1 MATRNLL
8 RTGALAALLA
18 VGTAARADE
27 PAQYPGYPETPN
39 TVTPVVAK
47 VVTAAPAIDGATAF
61 PKMIADAK
69 AAYAKTR
76 DYSGHIVRQE
86 RVNGTLLAE
95 QSGEIHV
102 RTEPFSIGVKM
113 LLPKAASGW
122 EASFVTGLGAKDDRF
137 RFRPAGIAGADGMKG
152 MKATDPKALEGQ
164 RHPLTDTGIGA
175 ILTRTEKIVEV
186 EKKAKNPVQ
195 IVAAEYTFQKRPT
208 VRYEIFC
215 ERPHPLRY
223 APRVVLYVDKETKL
237 PVRFESYDAPKLG
250 DATGDLLECV
260 SFVNLK
266 FNGGL
271 GDSAFDK

>member
-1 MATRNLL
+1 MAIRNLL
-8 RTGALAALLA
+8 RTGGFAAALALS
-18 VGTAARADE
+18 TAARADE
-27 PAQYPGYPETPN
+27 PAYPGYPETPS
-39 TVTPVVAK
+39 TITPVVAK
-47 VVTAAPAIDGATAF
+47 VVTAAPPIDGATAF

-69 AAYAKTR
+69 AVYAKTR

-86 RVNGTLLAE
+86 RVNGELLAE
-95 QSGEIHV
+95 QSGEIRV

-122 EASFVTGLGAKDDRF
+122 EASLITGTGLKEDRF
-137 RFRPAGIAGADGMKG
+137 RFRAAGIAGVDGLKG
-152 MKATDPKALEGQ
+152 MKVTDPKALAGQ
-164 RHPLTDTGIGA
+164 RHTIADTGIAA
-175 ILTRTEKIVEV
+175 ILLRTEKIVEV

-223 APRVVLYVDKETKL
+223 AHRVVLYVDPEYKL
-237 PVRFESYDAPKLG
+237 PVRFEAYDAPKPG
-250 DATGDLLECV
+250 DAAGDLLECV

-271 GDSAFDK
+271 GDSAFDR